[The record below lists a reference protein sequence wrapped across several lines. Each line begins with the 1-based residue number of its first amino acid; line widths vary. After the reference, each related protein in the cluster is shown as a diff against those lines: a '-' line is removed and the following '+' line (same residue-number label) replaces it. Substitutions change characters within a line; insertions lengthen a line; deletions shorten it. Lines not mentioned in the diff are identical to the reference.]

1 MREDIVRMTKRELE
15 RWQVIQRVLGGE
27 LTQVLAG
34 EALGLSERQVRR
46 MVKKVRRRGTRAL
59 AHASRG
65 RESPRKMAEALEDR
79 IAEVIRSRYP
89 DFSPLHAAE
98 KLSERHRIEVS
109 REKVRQ
115 VMMAKGL
122 WRRRRYRKAA
132 HVWRERKH
140 HLGEMVQMDGSHH
153 DWLEGRGPWM
163 VLMGYVDDATGR
175 FYGGFYDHEGI
186 YPAMDSLRRYIEL
199 YGLPLALYLDKHSTY
214 KTTRQ
219 ADMDELLKDKQ
230 QAETQFERA
239 VSELGIQVIHA
250 HSPQA
255 KGRVE
260 RSFRTLQ
267 DRLVKEM
274 RLAGIKTIEEA
285 NQFLERWL
293 PIYNRRFARE
303 ALEPG
308 DLHRPLPKS
317 VVLDDILCIKGFRTV
332 NEGYIVKWRGRTLV
346 LEKPSLT
353 LRRQKLVVLERFD
366 GRLTLRFKGR
376 DLRYREALEPPR
388 RAPRPVVVKISR
400 KPPKYNP
407 PPSHPWRHQLFGNG
421 QPL

>member
-1 MREDIVRMTKRELE
+1 MT
-15 RWQVIQRVLGGE
+15 
-27 LTQVLAG
+27 
-34 EALGLSERQVRR
+34 EA
-46 MVKKVRRRGTRAL
+46 
-59 AHASRG
+59 
-65 RESPRKMAEALEDR
+65 MAER
-79 IAEVIRSRYP
+79 IATIIGTRYP
-89 DFSPLHAAE
+89 DFSPLLASE
-98 KLSERHRIEVS
+98 KLRERHRIEVS

-122 WRRRRYRKAA
+122 WKRRRYRREA
-132 HVWRERKH
+132 HFWRERKH
-140 HLGEMVQMDGSHH
+140 RLGEMVQMDGSHH
-153 DWLEGRGPWM
+153 DWLEGRGSRL

-175 FYGGFYDHEGI
+175 FYGRFYDHEGVYPAV

-219 ADMDELLKDKQ
+219 ADMDEMLKDKQ

-239 VSELGIQVIHA
+239 AQELGIKLIHA

-260 RSFRTLQ
+260 RVFRTLQ

-274 RLAGIKTIEEA
+274 RLAGLKTLEEA
-285 NQFLERWL
+285 NRFLEG
-293 PIYNRRFARE
+293 YCQVHNRRHRAE

-317 VVLDDILCIKGFRTV
+317 VILEDVLCIKGLRTV
-332 NEGYIVKWRGRTLV
+332 NEGYLVKWRGRMFV

-353 LRRQKLVVLERFD
+353 LRQQKLVVLERFD
-366 GRLTLRFKGR
+366 GRLSLRFKGR
-376 DLRYREALEPPR
+376 DLEYPQVLESR
-388 RAPRPVVVKISR
+388 RPAPRPVVVKIR
-400 KPPKYNP
+400 RQPPKYNP
-407 PPSHPWRHQLFGNG
+407 PPSHPWRQRLLANR

>member
-1 MREDIVRMTKRELE
+1 MREDIVEMTKRELG
-15 RWQVIQRVLGGE
+15 RWQLIQKVLRGE
-27 LTQVLAG
+27 LTQALAG
-34 EALGLSERQVRR
+34 EAMGLSERQVRR
-46 MVKKVRRRGTRAL
+46 MVKKIKRRGARGL

-65 RESPRKMAEALEDR
+65 QESPRKMPEEMEAR
-79 IAEVIRSRYP
+79 IAEIISSRYP

-98 KLSERHRIEVS
+98 KLAERHRIEVS

-115 VMMAKGL
+115 LMISKGL
-122 WRRRRYRKAA
+122 WKRRRFRKVA

-140 HLGEMVQMDGSHH
+140 RLGEMVQMDGSHH
-153 DWLEGRGPWM
+153 DWLEGRGPRM
-163 VLMGYVDDATGR
+163 VMMGYVDDATGR
-175 FYGGFYDHEGI
+175 LYGRFYDHEGV

-199 YGLPLALYLDKHSTY
+199 YGLPLAIYLDKHSTY

-219 ADMDELLKDKQ
+219 ADMDELLKEK

-239 VSELGIQVIHA
+239 LAELGIQVIHA

-260 RSFRTLQ
+260 RTFRTLQ

-274 RLAGIKTIEEA
+274 RLAGVKSLEEA
-285 NQFLERWL
+285 NRFLDRYL
-293 PIYNRRFARE
+293 PTFNQRFARE

-308 DLHRPLPKS
+308 DLHRRLPKS
-317 VVLDDILCIKGFRTV
+317 VNLDDVLCIKGFRTV
-332 NEGYIVKWRGRTLV
+332 NEGYVVKWRGRLFV

-353 LRRQKLVVLERFD
+353 LRRQKLTVLERFD
-366 GRLTLRFKGR
+366 GKLSLRFRGR
-376 DLRYREALEPPR
+376 DLGYRQAQEPKRP
-388 RAPRPVVVKISR
+388 APKPVVVKIRR
-400 KPPKYNP
+400 KPPKYDP
-407 PPSHPWRHQLFGNG
+407 PPTHPWRHQLFGNG

>member
-15 RWQVIQRVLGGE
+15 RWQVIQRVLRGE
-27 LTQVLAG
+27 LTQLLAG

-46 MVKKVRRRGTRAL
+46 MVKKVRRRGARAL

-65 RESPRKMAEALEDR
+65 RESPRKMVEALEDR
-79 IAEVIRSRYP
+79 IAEIIRSRYQ
-89 DFSPLHAAE
+89 DFSPLHVAE

-122 WRRRRYRKAA
+122 WRRRRYRKVA
-132 HVWRERKH
+132 HIWRERKH

-175 FYGGFYDHEGI
+175 FYGRFYDHEGV

-219 ADMDELLKDKQ
+219 ADIEELLQDKQ

-274 RLAGIKTIEEA
+274 RLAGVKTLEEA
-285 NQFLERWL
+285 NRFLERWL
-293 PIYNRRFARE
+293 PLYNRRFARE

-317 VVLDDILCIKGFRTV
+317 VVLSDVLCIKGFRTV
-332 NEGYIVKWRGRTLV
+332 NEGYLVKWRGRSLV

-366 GRLTLRFKGR
+366 GRLTLRFKNR
-376 DLRYREALEPPR
+376 DLRYREVLEPPR
-388 RAPRPVVVKISR
+388 CAPKPVVVKIRR

-407 PPSHPWRHQLFGNG
+407 PPNHPWRLQHFGNG